1 VSGPKVAFIGGAGTV
16 GSSTAFRVATLGI
29 ASEIVLI
36 DARPNLAMSHVM
48 DLEQA
53 VAEISDSRIVGG
65 DWTDLAGCDLV
76 VLSASLPERNVASRD
91 EYLAGNLEIVRSAA
105 GHLAACPEA
114 VVVVATNPVDVFT
127 YVLAELAGG
136 APSRFVG
143 YSYNDTLRFRW
154 ALARTLRVAMA
165 DVDALVLGEHGDM
178 QVPLFELV
186 SVRGAPVG
194 LSEQQRR
201 EVETATRTWFSTYQG
216 LNAGRTSGWTSAM
229 GIAGLVAAIA
239 GSADSAGGAGA
250 LAVAAPDAAGAPAA
264 VRGLLPCSAVLHGE
278 YGLSGISLGVPVV
291 LGPDGVRQ
299 IVEVPLTPVERSQ
312 LHAAADKV
320 RGLIERASSLLSG
333 EEAV

>member
-1 VSGPKVAFIGGAGTV
+1 V
-16 GSSTAFRVATLGI
+16 GSSAAFRLATLDI

-65 DWTDLAGCDLV
+65 VWAGLAGCDVV
-76 VLSASLPERNVASRD
+76 VLSAGLPERNVASRD
-91 EYLAGNLEIVRSAA
+91 EYLAGNLEIVRNAA
-105 GHLAACPEA
+105 EHLTARPEA
-114 VVVVATNPVDVFT
+114 VVIVATNPVDVFT

-178 QVPLFELV
+178 QVPLFDLV
-186 SVRGAPVG
+186 SVKGVPVG
-194 LSEQQRR
+194 LTEQQRR
-201 EVETATRTWFSTYQG
+201 EVEAATRTWFSTYQG

-229 GIAGLVAAIA
+229 GIARLVAALAGGTNSANIA
-239 GSADSAGGAGA
+239 AAAGDPAPDGGAG
-250 LAVAAPDAAGAPAA
+250 LAATLGGV
-264 VRGLLPCSAVLHGE
+264 LPCSAVLQGE
-278 YGLSGISLGVPVV
+278 YGLSDVSLGVPVV
-291 LGPDGVRQ
+291 LGSGGVRQ
-299 IVEVPLTPVERSQ
+299 IVEVPLTPLERGR
-312 LHAAADKV
+312 LHAAAKKV
-320 RGLIERASSLLSG
+320 RGQIDRAMSLLGG

>member
-1 VSGPKVAFIGGAGTV
+1 V
-16 GSSTAFRVATLGI
+16 GSSAAFRVATLDI

-36 DARPNLAMSHVM
+36 DVRPNLAMSHVM

-53 VAEISDSRIVGG
+53 VAEISGSRIVGG
-65 DWTDLAGCDLV
+65 DWADLAECDIV

-91 EYLAGNLEIVRSAA
+91 EYLAGNLEIARNAA
-105 GHLAACPEA
+105 EHLAACPEA

-127 YVLAELAGG
+127 YVLGRLAGG

-178 QVPLFELV
+178 QVPLFDLV
-186 SVRGAPVG
+186 SVKGVPVG
-194 LSEQQRR
+194 LTEQQRR

-229 GIAGLVAAIA
+229 GIARLVAAIA
-239 GSADSAGGAGA
+239 TDGVNSANGAAAAGDPAS
-250 LAVAAPDAAGAPAA
+250 AGAPARA
-264 VRGLLPCSAVLHGE
+264 AATVRGLLPCSAILQGE
-278 YGLSGISLGVPVV
+278 YGLSGVSLGVPVV
-291 LGPDGVRQ
+291 LGPGGVRQ
-299 IVEVPLTPVERSQ
+299 IVELPLTPIEKSQ
-312 LHAAADKV
+312 LHAAGEKV
-320 RGLIERASSLLSG
+320 RGLIDRASSLLSG
-333 EEAV
+333 EEAF